1 MTTRSPAIFRPSSKI
16 GRQLAFMTLLGALS
30 LVTVPAFTQSAD
42 DVGLLTNQVDQLI
55 QQGHYADAI
64 IVAQRA
70 LAASERQFGPD
81 DRNLVAPLNK
91 LSWAYR
97 FQGRYDQAAAVYQRG
112 LAINEKALGPD
123 HPDVVSGRETLAD
136 LYRIERRYSDAEQL
150 LSVALATREKVSGP
164 ESIDV
169 CLSLS
174 YLAAVNET
182 RGAYASAEP
191 YRRRCLDIREKALGA
206 DHVIVGQSLHELA
219 RLYRKLGRNEE
230 ATPLYNR
237 AIAVLGYS
245 HPEAIL
251 ATISAGDYARAAHA
265 LGLGSA
271 GAGASDAVVKQIR
284 RTFFGQVTDLRWIGY
299 RYTDETG
306 TNSRAGSLRT
316 TTDLLLVGEAVHGNG
331 LWQPFVTT
339 MLPER
344 GEWKLRANIPIGLAW
359 KQ

>member
-1 MTTRSPAIFRPSSKI
+1 MTIRSPATNRRSSKI
-16 GRQLAFMTLLGALS
+16 AREWAFMTLLGALS
-30 LVTVPAFTQSAD
+30 LATVPAFTQSAD
-42 DVGLLTNQVDQLI
+42 DVGLLTKQVDQFL

-64 IVAQRA
+64 TTAQRA

-81 DRNLVAPLNK
+81 DPNLLAPLSK

-97 FQGRYDQAAAVYQRG
+97 FQGRYDQAAAMYQRT
-112 LAINEKALGPD
+112 LAITEKALGPD
-123 HPDVVSGRETLAD
+123 HLDVASARETLAD
-136 LYRIERRYSDAEQL
+136 LYRIQHRYGEAEQL
-150 LSVALATREKVSGP
+150 LNIALATREKVSGP

-182 RGAYASAEP
+182 RGAFAGAEP
-191 YRRRCLDIREKALGA
+191 FRRRCLDIRERALGA

-219 RLYRKLGRNEE
+219 RLYRKLGRDAE

-237 AIAVLGYS
+237 ATAVLGYN

-251 ATISAGDYARAAHA
+251 AAIGAGDYARAAHA
-265 LGLGSA
+265 LGLGNP
-271 GAGASDAVVKQIR
+271 GAGVSDAAVQQIR

-299 RYTDETG
+299 RYTDQMG
-306 TNSRAGSLRT
+306 INSRVGSQT
-316 TTDLLLVGEAVHGNG
+316 TTELLLVGEAVHGNG
-331 LWQPFVTT
+331 LWQPFLTT
-339 MLPER
+339 MLPEG
-344 GEWKLRANIPIGLAW
+344 GEWRLRANILTGLAW